1 MEKAEG
7 TIQNG
12 DTKIH
17 PKQTVILSVRLNCKS

>member
-12 DTKIH
+12 DTKIR
-17 PKQTVILSVRLNCKS
+17 PKQAVILSVRLNGR